1 MSESSEKNMLRFG
14 CPECGTRLVVDPSLA
29 GKEGPCPSCG
39 DIIIAPPIAAATS
52 LVAKDAPP
60 VTVKP
65 RGLAKSDPKPSASS
79 APSGSGP
86 TPERRRRSRPSGVV
100 APAVKSGSTPSTS
113 GRKLS
118 PATAISQDA
127 SQSKEVKTLL
137 IMVMI
142 TCIVVCIALGVYFYM
157 TSGA

>member
-1 MSESSEKNMLRFG
+1 
-14 CPECGTRLVVDPSLA
+14 
-29 GKEGPCPSCG
+29 
-39 DIIIAPPIAAATS
+39 
-52 LVAKDAPP
+52 
-60 VTVKP
+60 
-65 RGLAKSDPKPSASS
+65 
-79 APSGSGP
+79 
-86 TPERRRRSRPSGVV
+86 VV